1 MIRFVFLEDRM
12 WRTDG
17 AWALAKWRQGDEVGG
32 CYHCQGKMTETP
44 ANVMVR
50 RVDRLCLVYPCVP
63 ST

>member
-1 MIRFVFLEDRM
+1 M
-12 WRTDG
+12 WE
-17 AWALAKWRQGDEVGG
+17 LAKWRQGDEVGG